1 MSHPGIEPGTPCL
14 KEFKIEKIS
23 ALNEMKLK
31 MPTPT
36 MPAEKSR
43 KNRKKVG
50 IRSEKIFDFPEL
62 I

>member
-1 MSHPGIEPGTPCL
+1 LVSHPGIEPGTPCL
-14 KEFKIEKIS
+14 KESQKEKS
-23 ALNEMKLK
+23 GLNEMKLK

-50 IRSEKIFDFPEL
+50 IRSEKISDFPEL